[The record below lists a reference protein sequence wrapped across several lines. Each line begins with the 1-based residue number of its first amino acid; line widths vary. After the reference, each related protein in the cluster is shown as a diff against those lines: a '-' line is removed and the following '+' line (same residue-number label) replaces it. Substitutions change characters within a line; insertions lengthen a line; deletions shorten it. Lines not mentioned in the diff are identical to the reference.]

1 MPRKPHHTKDES
13 FVISLYEEAAATG
26 NLETPID
33 RYQAGKRA
41 GISPKGVDT
50 ICRLI
55 IQANF
60 VRKVGES
67 EIHFTPHGI
76 SLAEKLIAE

>member
-13 FVISLYEEAAATG
+13 YVISLYEEAQALG
-26 NLETPID
+26 DLETPID
-33 RYQAGKRA
+33 RYQAGRRA
-41 GISPKGVDT
+41 GLSPKGVDT

-60 VRKVGES
+60 VKKSGEQ
-67 EIHFTPHGI
+67 EIYLTPHGI
-76 SLAEKLIAE
+76 KLAEKLLAE

>member
-13 FVISLYEEAAATG
+13 YVISLYEEALASG
-26 NLETPID
+26 NVENPID
-33 RYQAGKRA
+33 RYQAGQRA
-41 GISPKGVDT
+41 GLHPKAVDT

-60 VRKVGES
+60 VKKAGEV
-67 EIHFTPHGI
+67 EILLTPHGI
-76 SLAEKLIAE
+76 ELAQRLLAE

>member
-13 FVISLYEEAAATG
+13 YVISLYEEALTTG
-26 NLETPID
+26 NLENPIN
-33 RYQAGKRA
+33 RYQAGRRA
-41 GISPKGVDT
+41 GLSPKGVDT

-60 VRKVGES
+60 VKKAGEV
-67 EIHFTPHGI
+67 EIYLTPHGI
-76 SLAEKLIAE
+76 DLAEKLLAE

>member
-13 FVISLYEEAAATG
+13 FVISLYEEALASG
-26 NLETPID
+26 SLENPID

-41 GISPKGVDT
+41 GLNPKGVDT

-60 VRKVGES
+60 VKKAGES
-67 EIHFTPHGI
+67 EIYFTQHGI
-76 SLAEKLIAE
+76 ELAQKLLAE

>member
-13 FVISLYEEAAATG
+13 YVIALYEEAAASG
-26 NLETPID
+26 NLENPID

-41 GISPKGVDT
+41 GLHPKAVDT

-60 VRKVGES
+60 VKKNGEI
-67 EIHFTPHGI
+67 EIYLTPHGI
-76 SLAEKLIAE
+76 QLAERLLAE